1 MTIDQKDNES
11 FVNAIRSMTE
21 KFITLFESQL
31 VSKNFSW
38 FKFRDETLLSAI
50 EHSFGKLTKE
60 DREQYENVFNK
71 MMNIHGYIQK
81 KVSLFENDIETW
93 HTTPSLNI
101 ELHEHLGIAWG
112 DYSYFLFG
120 LAVYSKK

>member
-31 VSKNFSW
+31 VSKDFSW